1 MSTTTLHHEILL
13 MTGTSFSSRQ
23 CLQKM
28 DEDKQKYLSETEQ
41 LQEACWNGQLPD
53 MLPEI
58 CKTSATGKTLFLW
71 EIKQNKS
78 GLEIILSE
86 IPDQTESEFSI
97 DPYLFLSAQ
106 AVN

>member
-1 MSTTTLHHEILL
+1 MSTTLHHEILL

-28 DEDKQKYLSETEQ
+28 DEDNQKYLSEMEQ
-41 LQEACWNGQLPD
+41 LQEACWNGQLPE

-58 CKTSATGKTLFLW
+58 FKTSATCKTLFLW
-71 EIKQNKS
+71 EIKQNRS

-86 IPDQTESEFSI
+86 TPDQTESEFSI

-106 AVN
+106 VVN